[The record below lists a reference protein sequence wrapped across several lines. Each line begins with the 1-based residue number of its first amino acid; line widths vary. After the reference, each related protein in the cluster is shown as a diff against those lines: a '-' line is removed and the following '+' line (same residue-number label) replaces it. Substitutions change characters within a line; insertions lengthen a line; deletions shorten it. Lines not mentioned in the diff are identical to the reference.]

1 MTMLIIVMLWF
12 VIKSNHEVKGIPRR
26 VICDRAFLISIYTF
40 YHKFAPIPF
49 MFQVI
54 LFNFWMKVFSLK
66 FSFALFMVAMVAGQ
80 GEWTSSQQIIEFMVI
95 TFIYCKS
102 LLNLKC
108 GFYLAHQLF
117 DEISD
122 EVFDF
127 RLYVFVLWNTMFDYG
142 YLLMQWQW
150 SFANNSN
157 AKAL

>member
-1 MTMLIIVMLWF
+1 
-12 VIKSNHEVKGIPRR
+12 
-26 VICDRAFLISIYTF
+26 
-40 YHKFAPIPF
+40 
-49 MFQVI
+49 
-54 LFNFWMKVFSLK
+54 
-66 FSFALFMVAMVAGQ
+66 MVAMVAGQ

-102 LLNLKC
+102 LLNFKC
-108 GFYLAHQLF
+108 GVYLAHQLF

-122 EVFDF
+122 EVFDL

-142 YLLMQWQW
+142 CLLMQWQW